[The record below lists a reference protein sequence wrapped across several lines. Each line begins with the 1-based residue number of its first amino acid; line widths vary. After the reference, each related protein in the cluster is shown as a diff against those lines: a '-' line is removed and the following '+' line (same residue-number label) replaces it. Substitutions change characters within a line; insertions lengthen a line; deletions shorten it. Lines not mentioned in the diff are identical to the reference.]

1 VSPFG
6 RTRAVVGIAGAA
18 ALLLGAC
25 ALKPIPLTNE
35 EQAAISASDRTEM
48 FGNQA
53 RLTKPLTLQEAF
65 RRALAYNLDARV
77 KVMEEALS
85 QNDLDLS
92 RYDLLPKLY
101 TNDIYAGRN
110 NQNAS
115 SSQSVINGTQ
125 TVPPSRSTDI
135 DDLSAQLTL
144 SWNILDF
151 GVSYVNARQQ
161 ANRVL
166 VAEEERRKVVTNLL
180 GDVRRDYWRAVAAQR
195 LQGRIEQAMRE
206 AQNALPAARKVET
219 EGLQSPVDS
228 LRYQKALLELINQLE
243 AMNHLLNT
251 AKTEL
256 ASLIGLPPDLP
267 YTLAVPSEHEL
278 VIRSVPMSVRKMEET
293 ALIFN
298 PEVREQSYQTRISAD
313 EARKALLQML
323 PGFTISLNP
332 NYDSNSFLVHHGWV
346 TGSAQLA
353 GYLSNLLTAPVRI
366 RRAGEMDELSARR
379 RQAISMATLA
389 KLYIAYQQYLSD
401 AAEYRLAADMADV
414 DGRLYQQISNRTATD
429 VQGDLERVSAQ
440 VSSVYSALRQYQSY
454 AETQAALGRIYAAL
468 GIDPGPGPVEQLDLA
483 GVERDVTHA
492 LAQYKANPLEAAPP
506 LDKTASNDDAATAPR
521 RSYSPA
527 ALWLADA
534 FHRMAKQPDAA
545 QSAAAIDDPAPAAEQ
560 LSAPATVA
568 DRGSIGAN

>member
-1 VSPFG
+1 
-6 RTRAVVGIAGAA
+6 
-18 ALLLGAC
+18 LGAC

-35 EQAAISASDRTEM
+35 EQAAISAGDRAAM
-48 FGNQA
+48 FGSQE
-53 RLTKPLTLQEAF
+53 RLTRPLTLQDAF
-65 RRALAYNLDARV
+65 RRALAYNLDSRV
-77 KVMEEALS
+77 KVMEEALA

-101 TNDIYAGRN
+101 TNDIYTARN
-110 NQNAS
+110 SQSAS

-125 TVPPSRSTDI
+125 TVPPSRSSDI

-151 GVSYVNARQQ
+151 GVSYVNAREQ

-180 GDVRRDYWRAVAAQR
+180 GDVRRAFWRAAAAQR
-195 LQGRIEQAMRE
+195 LHGRIEQSIHE

-228 LRYQKALLELINQLE
+228 LRYQKALLDLIGQLE
-243 AMNHLLNT
+243 AVNHLLDVS
-251 AKTEL
+251 KVEL

-278 VIRSVPMSVRKMEET
+278 VIRSVPMSVRNMEET

-323 PGFTISLNP
+323 PGFTLSVNP

-346 TGSAQLA
+346 TASAQLS

-366 RRAGEMDELSARR
+366 RRANEMDELSARR

-389 KLYIAYQQYLSD
+389 KLYIAYQQYLAD
-401 AAEYRLAADMADV
+401 AAEYRYAAELADV
-414 DGRLYQQISNRTATD
+414 DDRLYQQIANRTATD

-440 VSSVYSALRQYQSY
+440 VGSVFSALRRYQSY
-454 AETQAALGRIYAAL
+454 AETQAALGRLYAAL
-468 GIDPGPGPVEQLDLA
+468 GIDPPPGPVMELDIA
-483 GVERDVTHA
+483 GVDRDVRHA
-492 LAQYKANPLEAAPP
+492 LAQYKANPLETAPA
-506 LDKTASNDDAATAPR
+506 DKTASNDTTANPQQSSSAAST
-521 RSYSPA
+521 
-527 ALWLADA
+527 WLAQA
-534 FHRMAKQPDAA
+534 ISRIAKPSASA
-545 QSAAAIDDPAPAAEQ
+545 QASATTDTAVPAEQ
-560 LSAPATVA
+560 QSAPATVA

>member
-1 VSPFG
+1 
-6 RTRAVVGIAGAA
+6 
-18 ALLLGAC
+18 LGAC

-35 EQAAISASDRTEM
+35 EQAAISAGDRAAM
-48 FGNQA
+48 FGGQE
-53 RLTKPLTLQEAF
+53 RLTRPLTLQDAF
-65 RRALAYNLDARV
+65 RRALAYNLDSRV
-77 KVMEEALS
+77 KVMEEALA

-101 TNDIYAGRN
+101 TNDIYAARN

-151 GVSYVNARQQ
+151 GVSYVNAREQ

-180 GDVRRDYWRAVAAQR
+180 GDVRRAFWRAAAAQR
-195 LQGRIEQAMRE
+195 LHGRIEQSIHE

-228 LRYQKALLELINQLE
+228 LRYQKALLDLIGQLE
-243 AMNHLLNT
+243 AVNHLLDVS
-251 AKTEL
+251 KVEL
-256 ASLIGLPPDLP
+256 ASLVGLPPDLP

-278 VIRSVPMSVRKMEET
+278 VIRSVPMSVRNMEET

-323 PGFTISLNP
+323 PGFTLSVNP

-346 TGSAQLA
+346 AASAQLS

-366 RRAGEMDELSARR
+366 RRANEMDELSARR

-389 KLYIAYQQYLSD
+389 KLYIAYQQYLAD
-401 AAEYRLAADMADV
+401 AAEYHYAAELADV
-414 DGRLYQQISNRTATD
+414 DDRLYQQIANRTATD

-440 VSSVYSALRQYQSY
+440 VGSVFSALRRYQSY
-454 AETQAALGRIYAAL
+454 AETQAALGRLYAAL
-468 GIDPGPGPVEQLDLA
+468 GIDPPPGPVMELDIA
-483 GVERDVTHA
+483 GVERDVRHA
-492 LAQYKANPLEAAPP
+492 LAQYKANPLETAPTA
-506 LDKTASNDDAATAPR
+506 DKSASNDTAANPPQSASTA
-521 RSYSPA
+521 ST
-527 ALWLADA
+527 WLAQA
-534 FHRMAKQPDAA
+534 ISRIAKPSASA
-545 QSAAAIDDPAPAAEQ
+545 QASATTDTAAPAEQ
-560 LSAPATVA
+560 QSAPATVA